1 MARLCY
7 RYKLII
13 TNQFTYLS
21 ASYIVLNAEYRESKT
36 LHITYQ
42 PQAIID
48 ILSFVLFTLLPN
60 VSDATLM
67 QIDEPRCKVTL
78 RLV

>member
-1 MARLCY
+1 M
-7 RYKLII
+7 
-13 TNQFTYLS
+13 
-21 ASYIVLNAEYRESKT
+21 LNAEYRESKT

-48 ILSFVLFTLLPN
+48 ILSFVLFTLLPK